1 MDSSAFVKLILRE
14 PERDALR
21 TELARW
27 EGFVSSALLEVEALR
42 ASARVGP
49 AYVDAARVALHTV
62 SLLPVDSAVLAAA
75 ALLCP
80 TTLRTLDAIHV
91 ATAISLSADV
101 GVVLAYDERLL
112 DAAAAN
118 GLAVRSPR

>member
-1 MDSSAFVKLILRE
+1 M
-14 PERDALR
+14 
-21 TELARW
+21 
-27 EGFVSSALLEVEALR
+27 
-42 ASARVGP
+42 
-49 AYVDAARVALHTV
+49 DAARAALHTVAVAAPSAPPAPRRSRGLHTV
-62 SLLPVDSAVLAAA
+62 SLLPVDRAVLAAA